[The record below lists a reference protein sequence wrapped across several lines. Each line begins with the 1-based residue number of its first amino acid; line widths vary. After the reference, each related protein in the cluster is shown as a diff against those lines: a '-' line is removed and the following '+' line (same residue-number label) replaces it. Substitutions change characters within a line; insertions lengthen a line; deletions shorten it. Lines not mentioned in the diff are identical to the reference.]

1 MNLINLICLLFS
13 RRLLQKYVKELKEL
27 DNKDSIQSDEA
38 PVEQLGRALV
48 DEARLAVVIPGG
60 HAPEAGV
67 SLEQRQRGCEVLEEV
82 GGDLQVV
89 LDNDHLEERIEL
101 YYMF

>member
-1 MNLINLICLLFS
+1 MFAVQPKIAPKICE
-13 RRLLQKYVKELKEL
+13 RIKEL

-38 PVEQLGRALV
+38 PVEQLGRGLV

-60 HAPEAGV
+60 DAPEAGV

-89 LDNDHLEERIEL
+89 LDNDHLEETIEL
-101 YYMF
+101 YMF